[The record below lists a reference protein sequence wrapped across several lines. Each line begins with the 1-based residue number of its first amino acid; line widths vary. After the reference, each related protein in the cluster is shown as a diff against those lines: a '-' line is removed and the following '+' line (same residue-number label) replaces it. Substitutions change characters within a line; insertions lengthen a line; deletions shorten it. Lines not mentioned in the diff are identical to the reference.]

1 MDNGASSYRRFID
14 GDKSAFE
21 EIVDL
26 YREPLIF
33 FISRYTGN
41 LETAEDLAEDVFVE
55 LIIHPGRYRFR
66 SSFKTYIFSIGRN
79 KAVDYIR
86 KYSRLTLVGEE
97 NLEDLSDM
105 ADFKTLEDHVVRSEE
120 MRQLSR
126 ALGQVS
132 EDYHMALHLVY
143 LEDLSYDEAGAV
155 MKKSR
160 KQVENLVYRG
170 KNAVRAI
177 LEKEGFSFEK

>member
-1 MDNGASSYRRFID
+1 VDNGASSYRRFID

-21 EIVDL
+21 EIIDL
-26 YREPLIF
+26 YRESLIL
-33 FISRYTGN
+33 FIYRYTGD
-41 LETAEDLAEDVFVE
+41 LEAAEDLAGDVFVE

-79 KAVDYIR
+79 KAVDHIR
-86 KYSRLTLVGEE
+86 KHSRLTLVGEE
-97 NLEDLSDM
+97 NLADVADL
-105 ADFKTLEDHVVRSEE
+105 KTLEDHVVRGEE
-120 MRQLSR
+120 NRQLSR
-126 ALGQVS
+126 ALAGIN
-132 EDYHMALHLVY
+132 EDYRTALHLVY
-143 LEDLSYDEAGAV
+143 FEDLSYEEAGQV

-170 KNAVRAI
+170 KNAARAI